1 MSGRESGSSSIPEE
15 LQEVV
20 ERLKRVLRVRAVI
33 LFGSR
38 ARGDWGPWSDYD
50 LLIVA
55 DFDEPYLERIKR
67 VLDILADVR
76 LPIEPHPY
84 TLEEAMNMLQRGNPL
99 IVDALEEG
107 IVLYRGPEFEKIER
121 LYHELKRRGL
131 RRTRTS
137 VVIPDNVQRCDAS

>member
-1 MSGRESGSSSIPEE
+1 MKE
-15 LQEVV
+15 LKEVIK
-20 ERLKRVLRVRAVI
+20 RLQKKYRPHAIL

-50 LLIVA
+50 LLIIA
-55 DFDEPYLERIKR
+55 DFKEKYLDRID
-67 VLDILADVR
+67 DILKLLKDIR

-84 TLEEAMNMLQRGNPL
+84 TLKEALEMLRKGNPT

-107 IVLYRGPEFEKIER
+107 ILLFKGNGYKLLWET
-121 LYHELKRRGL
+121 YNQLKKRGL

-137 VVIPDNVQRCDAS
+137 IKLPN